1 MPTLPSSNHPEP
13 GNREANDL
21 GDAQMSRSERSP
33 DIGNAD
39 DDKTA
44 NLISYTERIESYSGP
59 LPNPAMLRDYEEL
72 YPKATELLFDQ
83 FFKVTE
89 HNMLMETNE
98 REAIDKDREA
108 ARQVLFR
115 GQLIAAILGLGCM
128 AVAII
133 LAFNGNEAW
142 AAGVALS
149 SITILAGKFITSH
162 LIKRES
168 SAGRGS

>member
-1 MPTLPSSNHPEP
+1 MPTLPPNNHPES

-39 DDKTA
+39 SDHA

-72 YPKATELLFDQ
+72 YPK
-83 FFKVTE
+83 
-89 HNMLMETNE
+89 
-98 REAIDKDREA
+98 
-108 ARQVLFR
+108 
-115 GQLIAAILGLGCM
+115 
-128 AVAII
+128 
-133 LAFNGNEAW
+133 
-142 AAGVALS
+142 
-149 SITILAGKFITSH
+149 FITSH
-162 LIKRES
+162 LIRRES